1 MGNEHPI
8 DGLMSSAMN
17 SIKAGDLKAAQNSVF
32 SSEYQNVAEEIS
44 TLTDT
49 TISQILDRLAAEK
62 ALLSILQIVSQV
74 IFALVIAAIVVQ
86 IMRTINFAKHDLLL
100 PIKKVSKQMVVL
112 AQGDFS
118 QELDLQEDASE
129 VGTMVTS
136 IKTMQENTHHVIEEV
151 SQILNEM
158 ANGDYR
164 VHIKQEYVGEYVQIK
179 ESFLHIADQMR
190 ETFNTL
196 KESASQ
202 IDSGSE
208 QLSSAATDLADG
220 STVQATQISEVV
232 QAMHS
237 MSKSMEE
244 NAKVAVDSVEL
255 SNHARESLMTGN
267 KKMNELIEAIGEISK
282 CSEQIGTIIGAIED
296 IASQT
301 NLLSLNAAIEAAR
314 AGEAGRGFAVVADQ
328 VRSLAEESAAAAGKT
343 TKLIQVT
350 IEAVDK
356 GIKIADETAKD
367 MGLIVE
373 TTRESSEHMNKISS
387 LLEDEVAHIQEIN
400 ATMTSI
406 SEVVNNNS
414 AAAEETA
421 AVGEELMA
429 QAEVMTQLIHNFK
442 TNG

>member
-1 MGNEHPI
+1 DP
-8 DGLMSSAMN
+8 DL
-17 SIKAGDLKAAQNSVF
+17 IKTRFNYLN
-32 SSEYQNVAEEIS
+32 EEIP
-44 TLTDT
+44 
-49 TISQILDRLAAEK
+49 
-62 ALLSILQIVSQV
+62 
-74 IFALVIAAIVVQ
+74 
-86 IMRTINFAKHDLLL
+86 N
-100 PIKKVSKQMVVL
+100 P
-112 AQGDFS
+112 
-118 QELDLQEDASE
+118 
-129 VGTMVTS
+129 
-136 IKTMQENTHHVIEEV
+136 
-151 SQILNEM
+151 
-158 ANGDYR
+158 DY
-164 VHIKQEYVGEYVQIK
+164 E
-179 ESFLHIADQMR
+179 